1 MTYLLK
7 GDPKEVEKVIRE
19 NRIRVQRGMIEF
31 IPVEPEEAIGVVDED
46 VATVDTDNVPTP
58 ESVPEIEETAEKEG
72 ESVPEIEEMP
82 ENPADSVPEI
92 EEMPE
97 NPADSVPEI
106 EEMPENP
113 ADSVPE
119 SDNPELMD
127 DKHIGEPEDLQE
139 VDLETDDK
147 TFVSEDSKEIPA
159 PDVKETAVSKKTA
172 RRSKKSE

>member
-97 NPADSVPEI
+97 NPADSVPE
-106 EEMPENP
+106 
-113 ADSVPE
+113 

>member
-97 NPADSVPEI
+97 NPADSVPE
-106 EEMPENP
+106 
-113 ADSVPE
+113 

-172 RRSKKSE
+172 RRSKKTE

>member
-46 VATVDTDNVPTP
+46 VATVDTDNVPTH

-72 ESVPEIEEMP
+72 E
-82 ENPADSVPEI
+82 SVPEI

>member
-82 ENPADSVPEI
+82 ENPADSVPE
-92 EEMPE
+92 
-97 NPADSVPEI
+97 
-106 EEMPENP
+106 
-113 ADSVPE
+113 